1 LDVMHLDGNENHGE
15 PANLAHGCRSCNGKL
30 AAAFKR
36 IGAGVPTNQ
45 YNPAKGGVPTFEQY
59 AWAITQGEGG
69 QHHHYKRGEGWQPG
83 AHDEAGAIIH
93 ATPKSKRIQYARRLV
108 GGSRRNM
115 WPFGEGQALG
125 SRVYHGKA
133 RVARRA
139 SAPKLTARQEAK
151 SRREQESERLE
162 SKLSDRELNR
172 KLQQHYARGGNL
184 AEYLQA
190 NPAAARDWERRNRAA
205 PHSSLG
211 DKLDRIDREIL
222 GAVDFKKRAAWLKK
236 RAQVW
241 KEAMGKN
248 PGVVRVTIAPST
260 RRKGSYDVFVG
271 GIHRVTK
278 PTLKGAQGYAER
290 IERANVDPV
299 TASFL
304 GDQLTKAA
312 SKLKKKATGNPGEAY
327 GVSYK
332 DSPDMH
338 IRARQTAKRR
348 GGYSSSES
356 PWMYFETLQDLNE
369 HLRGLQDQA
378 NRQRITFRWR
388 AQRKEGGEWRAYDSD
403 WGNIKPQG
411 GKRNPS
417 DAAASMF
424 QKFHGRPSGE
434 VVEVDKPVHYHAH
447 LAALGE
453 LEKLTVKSNDGGLV
467 DLEGFGDAVLCS
479 NERGT
484 QLYIEGGDQAVKLSA
499 FGIGKPYH
507 DVEDLGEVMKL
518 WYFTNK
524 VHLGDQG
531 GEASYHHTLSE
542 EKKTRMSYGFGERR
556 APKPR
561 LLYDVLNQSLAFAG
575 GEYSVEPEGIRN

>member
-1 LDVMHLDGNENHGE
+1 MMPQRFNLTDRAKRYRAQNAVRGERRCVLCNARGRLDVMHLDGNENHGE

-45 YNPAKGGVPTFEQY
+45 YNPAKGGVPTFAQY
-59 AWAITQGEGG
+59 CWAVTQQQHSGEHG
-69 QHHHYKRGEGWQPG
+69 
-83 AHDEAGAIIH
+83 EAGAVIH
-93 ATPKSKRIQYARRLV
+93 ATPRSKRIDYARRIADMKS
-108 GGSRRNM
+108 SRRNM
-115 WPFGEGQALG
+115 WPFGEGQILG

-133 RVARRA
+133 RVAKRA

-190 NPAAARDWERRNRAA
+190 NPKLRNRV
-205 PHSSLG
+205 L
-211 DKLDRIDREIL
+211 KLTR
-222 GAVDFKKRAAWLKK
+222 
-236 RAQVW
+236 
-241 KEAMGKN
+241 KN
-248 PGVVRVTIAPST
+248 A
-260 RRKGSYDVFVG
+260 
-271 GIHRVTK
+271 
-278 PTLKGAQGYAER
+278 
-290 IERANVDPV
+290 DPV

-304 GDQLTKAA
+304 GDQLGKVA
-312 SKLKKKATGNPGEAY
+312 SKLKKKATGNPRPRT
-327 GVSYK
+327 SYMVI
-332 DSPDMH
+332 DIVTGDVAAS
-338 IRARQTAKRR
+338 
-348 GGYSSSES
+348 GYSRRDAQAIADEGNR
-356 PWMYFETLQDLNE
+356 E
-369 HLRGLQDQA
+369 LRAMGRLKATQEQYVVRLELA
-378 NRQRITFRWR
+378 NP
-388 AQRKEGGEWRAYDSD
+388 A
-403 WGNIKPQG
+403 
-411 GKRNPS
+411 
-417 DAAASMF
+417 DAAASMYE
-424 QKFHGRPSGE
+424 KFHGRASGE
-434 VVEVDKPVHYHAH
+434 VVEVEKPVHYHAH

-453 LEKLTVKSNDGGLV
+453 LEKMTVKSNDGGLV

-507 DVEDLGEVMKL
+507 DVEDLGEVVKL
-518 WYFTNK
+518 WYFTTK
-524 VHLGDQG
+524 DHLGDQG

-561 LLYDVLNQSLAFAG
+561 LLYDVLNKSLAFAG
-575 GEYSVEPEGIRN
+575 GEYSIEPEGIRN

>member
-1 LDVMHLDGNENHGE
+1 MHLDGNENHGE

-93 ATPKSKRIQYARRLV
+93 ATPKSKRIQYARRLA
-108 GGSRRNM
+108 GGSRRNF

-133 RVARRA
+133 RAAKRA

-190 NPAAARDWERRNRAA
+190 NPAAARDWERRNRAE
-205 PHSSLG
+205 PHSTLG

-236 RAQVW
+236 RQQVW
-241 KEAMGKN
+241 NEALGKN
-248 PGVVRVTIAPST
+248 PG
-260 RRKGSYDVFVG
+260 RK
-271 GIHRVTK
+271 
-278 PTLKGAQGYAER
+278 
-290 IERANVDPV
+290 NVDPLTV
-299 TASFL
+299 SFL
-304 GDQLTKAA
+304 GAEFTKLGK
-312 SKLKKKATGNPGEAY
+312 KLEP
-327 GVSYK
+327 
-332 DSPDMH
+332 
-338 IRARQTAKRR
+338 
-348 GGYSSSES
+348 
-356 PWMYFETLQDLNE
+356 
-369 HLRGLQDQA
+369 
-378 NRQRITFRWR
+378 
-388 AQRKEGGEWRAYDSD
+388 
-403 WGNIKPQG
+403 
-411 GKRNPS
+411 KRNPS
-417 DAAASMF
+417 GAAASMYE
-424 QKFHGRPSGE
+424 KFHGRPSGE
-434 VVEVDKPVHYHAH
+434 LVEVDKPVHYHAH

-453 LEKLTVKSNDGGLV
+453 LEKLTIKSNDGGLV

-507 DVEDLGEVMKL
+507 DVEDLGEVTKL
-518 WYFTNK
+518 WYFTTK
-524 VHLGDQG
+524 DHLGDQG

-561 LLYDVLNQSLAFAG
+561 LLYDVLNQGLAFAG

>member
-1 LDVMHLDGNENHGE
+1 MLF
-15 PANLAHGCRSCNGKL
+15 RS
-30 AAAFKR
+30 
-36 IGAGVPTNQ
+36 
-45 YNPAKGGVPTFEQY
+45 
-59 AWAITQGEGG
+59 
-69 QHHHYKRGEGWQPG
+69 
-83 AHDEAGAIIH
+83 EAGAVIH
-93 ATPKSKRIQYARRLV
+93 ATPKSKRIDYARRIADLKA
-108 GGSRRNM
+108 SRHNV

-125 SRVYHGKA
+125 SWVYHGKA
-133 RVARRA
+133 RGSARRA

-190 NPAAARDWERRNRAA
+190 NPAAARDWERRNRGE

-236 RAQVW
+236 REQVW
-241 KEAMGKN
+241 NEAMGKN

-304 GDQLTKAA
+304 GDQLGKVA
-312 SKLKKKATGNPGEAY
+312 SKLKKKVTGNPPQVFYRDVDKRGRERFYHDANVGRRLVLYPVEEAKLLIAT
-327 GVSYK
+327 GQ
-332 DSPDMH
+332 
-338 IRARQTAKRR
+338 ARVIAK
-348 GGYSSSES
+348 
-356 PWMYFETLQDLNE
+356 
-369 HLRGLQDQA
+369 
-378 NRQRITFRWR
+378 
-388 AQRKEGGEWRAYDSD
+388 
-403 WGNIKPQG
+403 
-411 GKRNPS
+411 GKRNPAG
-417 DAAASMF
+417 AAASLY
-424 QKFHGRPSGE
+424 QEFHGRPSGE
-434 VVEVDKPVHYHAH
+434 LVEVDKPVHYHAH

-453 LEKLTVKSNDGGLV
+453 LEKLTIKSNDGGLV

-507 DVEDLGEVMKL
+507 DVEDLGEVTKL
-518 WYFTNK
+518 WYFTTK
-524 VHLGDQG
+524 DHLGDQG

-542 EKKTRMSYGFGERR
+542 EKKTRMSYGFGEKR

-561 LLYDVLNQSLAFAG
+561 LLYDVLNQGLAFAG

>member
-1 LDVMHLDGNENHGE
+1 MHLDGNENHGE
-15 PANLAHGCRSCNGKL
+15 SANLAHGCRSCNGKL

-45 YNPAKGGVPTFEQY
+45 YNPAKGGVPSFAQY
-59 AWAITQGEGG
+59 AWAVSQQQHSGEHG
-69 QHHHYKRGEGWQPG
+69 
-83 AHDEAGAIIH
+83 EAGTVIH
-93 ATPKSKRIQYARRLV
+93 ATPKSKRIEYARRIADLKS
-108 GGSRRNM
+108 SRRNF

-139 SAPKLTARQEAK
+139 SAPKLTAKQEAK

-190 NPAAARDWERRNRAA
+190 NPAAAREWERRNRAE
-205 PHSSLG
+205 PHSTLG

-248 PGVVRVTIAPST
+248 PGKR
-260 RRKGSYDVFVG
+260 
-271 GIHRVTK
+271 
-278 PTLKGAQGYAER
+278 
-290 IERANVDPV
+290 NVDPL

-304 GDQLTKAA
+304 GDQLTKIGK
-312 SKLKKKATGNPGEAY
+312 KLEP
-327 GVSYK
+327 
-332 DSPDMH
+332 
-338 IRARQTAKRR
+338 
-348 GGYSSSES
+348 
-356 PWMYFETLQDLNE
+356 
-369 HLRGLQDQA
+369 
-378 NRQRITFRWR
+378 
-388 AQRKEGGEWRAYDSD
+388 
-403 WGNIKPQG
+403 
-411 GKRNPS
+411 KRNPS
-417 DAAASMF
+417 DAAASMYE
-424 QKFHGRPSGE
+424 KFHGRPSGE
-434 VVEVDKPVHYHAH
+434 LVEVDKPVHYHAH

-453 LEKLTVKSNDGGLV
+453 LEKLTIKSNDGGLV

-507 DVEDLGEVMKL
+507 DVEDLGEVTKL
-518 WYFTNK
+518 WYFTTK
-524 VHLGDQG
+524 DHLGDQG

>member
-1 LDVMHLDGNENHGE
+1 MMAQRSNLTDRAKRYRAQNAVRGERRCVLCNARGRLDVMHLDGNESNGE
-15 PANLAHGCRSCNGKL
+15 AQNLAHGCRSCNGKL

-45 YNPAKGGVPTFEQY
+45 YNPAGGGVPTFQQY
-59 AWAITQGEGG
+59 AWAVTQQ
-69 QHHHYKRGEGWQPG
+69 QHSG
-83 AHDEAGAIIH
+83 AHGEAGAVIH
-93 ATPKSKRIQYARRLV
+93 ATPKSKRIDYARRIADLKA
-108 GGSRRNM
+108 SRHNV

-125 SRVYHGKA
+125 SWVYHGKA
-133 RVARRA
+133 RGSARRA

-190 NPAAARDWERRNRAA
+190 NPAAARDWERRNRGE

-222 GAVDFKKRAAWLKK
+222 GAVDLKKRAAWLKK
-236 RAQVW
+236 REQVW
-241 KEAMGKN
+241 NEAMGKN

-290 IERANVDPV
+290 IERANVDPL

-304 GDQLTKAA
+304 GDQLTKLGKKLADKRGKNPA
-312 SKLKKKATGNPGEAY
+312 S
-327 GVSYK
+327 
-332 DSPDMH
+332 
-338 IRARQTAKRR
+338 
-348 GGYSSSES
+348 
-356 PWMYFETLQDLNE
+356 
-369 HLRGLQDQA
+369 
-378 NRQRITFRWR
+378 
-388 AQRKEGGEWRAYDSD
+388 
-403 WGNIKPQG
+403 
-411 GKRNPS
+411 
-417 DAAASMF
+417 AAASMYE
-424 QKFHGRPSGE
+424 KFHGRPSGE
-434 VVEVDKPVHYHAH
+434 VVEVKKDLHYHGN

-453 LEKLTVKSNDGGLV
+453 LEKLTVKANDGGLV

-507 DVEDLGEVMKL
+507 DVEDLGEVTKL
-518 WYFTNK
+518 WYFTTK
-524 VHLGDQG
+524 DHLGDQG

-561 LLYDVLNQSLAFAG
+561 LLYDVLNQGLAFAG